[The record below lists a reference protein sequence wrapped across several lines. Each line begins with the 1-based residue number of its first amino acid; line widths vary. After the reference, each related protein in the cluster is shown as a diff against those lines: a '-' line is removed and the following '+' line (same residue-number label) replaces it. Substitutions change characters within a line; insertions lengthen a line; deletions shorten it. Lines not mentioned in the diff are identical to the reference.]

1 MTVVKET
8 GTQLP
13 LADGHVRISVV
24 IPVYNEEEVI
34 RKTYTRLKRVMETVH
49 DSYELLFVNDGSRD
63 NTAALI
69 REICLEDETVKLL
82 NFSRNFGHQLAI
94 TAGMEHAVGDAVVV
108 IDGDLQD
115 PPELIPAMV
124 EKWQQGFQVVY
135 AKRLQRKGETLFKK
149 WTASIFYRLLRRL
162 TDVEIPVDTGDFRL
176 IDRKVCDVL
185 TFMKEKHRFIRG
197 MVSWAGFRQTSV
209 EYARDSRQAGV
220 TKYSM
225 KKMIRLSLDAVTSFS
240 HVPIKLAGYLGVISF
255 LASLVYLLM
264 VLIFNHAVSSV
275 DALTFIALILGGII
289 LVCMGAL
296 GEYVGRIYD
305 EVKDRP
311 LYLVDSHEGFG
322 RTEANHD

>member
-1 MTVVKET
+1 
-8 GTQLP
+8 
-13 LADGHVRISVV
+13 
-24 IPVYNEEEVI
+24 
-34 RKTYTRLKRVMETVH
+34 
-49 DSYELLFVNDGSRD
+49 
-63 NTAALI
+63 
-69 REICLEDETVKLL
+69 
-82 NFSRNFGHQLAI
+82 
-94 TAGMEHAVGDAVVV
+94 
-108 IDGDLQD
+108 
-115 PPELIPAMV
+115 
-124 EKWQQGFQVVY
+124 
-135 AKRLQRKGETLFKK
+135 
-149 WTASIFYRLLRRL
+149 
-162 TDVEIPVDTGDFRL
+162 VEIPVDTGDFRL

-225 KKMIRLSLDAVTSFS
+225 KKMVRLSLDAVTSFS